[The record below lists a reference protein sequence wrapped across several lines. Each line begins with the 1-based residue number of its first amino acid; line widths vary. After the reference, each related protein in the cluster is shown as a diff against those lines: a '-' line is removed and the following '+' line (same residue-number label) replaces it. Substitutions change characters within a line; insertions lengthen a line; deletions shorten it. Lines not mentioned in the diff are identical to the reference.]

1 MKRNFAFILLTIALL
16 FTMGAVQS
24 FAASDDDPRALAV
37 DLYADQYKAFSD
49 TCDGTY
55 KIIWGRKSEASA
67 HGVWFVAEYYYNG
80 KWVEDDYARVF
91 IPEDGSSFDE
101 TSTYRFGNSHTC
113 HLKVDTYGIFKKSIA
128 TGYIRNKNT

>member
-1 MKRNFAFILLTIALL
+1 M
-16 FTMGAVQS
+16 
-24 FAASDDDPRALAV
+24 
-37 DLYADQYKAFSD
+37 
-49 TCDGTY
+49 
-55 KIIWGRKSEASA
+55 
-67 HGVWFVAEYYYNG
+67 AEYYYNG

-101 TSTYRFGNSHTC
+101 TSTYRFGNSHTW